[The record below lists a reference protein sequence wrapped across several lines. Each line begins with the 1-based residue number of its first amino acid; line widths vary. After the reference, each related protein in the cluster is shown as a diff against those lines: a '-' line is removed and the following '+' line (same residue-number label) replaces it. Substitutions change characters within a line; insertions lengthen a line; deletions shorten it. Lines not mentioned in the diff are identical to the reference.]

1 MNSLIYCYWTVA
13 ILVIYFMFLLMQKRY
28 RLLQPSV
35 VHTAIWLV
43 TVVLIIFELNGFLV
57 SDQQDDIKFRFVS
70 KFICFMMLSSV
81 IGFVLAHFFTSRE
94 ETNLKIE
101 LIEIEVIDAI
111 LTKFKWI
118 PYLCGFIG
126 ILLFVFIISSIGN
139 WSTFSEYRSFALS
152 TERIGYAAFAQRISG
167 HVNVLGMLYLM
178 LLGYKYGREGIHL
191 LSLFKYAFLCSI
203 INMSIGG
210 RVWIV
215 TSILPIMVTY
225 TFCRHY
231 SSLNNKSRIRSDN
244 RKIIAILV
252 FVLFAFSFIGILRSE
267 TGKSNAVEEQNYVD
281 KLLYLTDGSK
291 ITNMVLSQYP
301 PGTFNLEYGK
311 SEFLSNF
318 INSPMMQ
325 KFNESIEHNIGLLVT
340 VKSVMPNLYFDFG
353 FWGGIIMWG
362 IFCFFLEFICI
373 WLKYRAKIIPL
384 LFVGVLSLFMFQS
397 PITNI
402 FSLNVPR
409 LEWIIIIYLF
419 RKRIFRGI
427 IGIEK
432 YI

>member
-1 MNSLIYCYWTVA
+1 M
-13 ILVIYFMFLLMQKRY
+13 
-28 RLLQPSV
+28 
-35 VHTAIWLV
+35 
-43 TVVLIIFELNGFLV
+43 
-57 SDQQDDIKFRFVS
+57 
-70 KFICFMMLSSV
+70 
-81 IGFVLAHFFTSRE
+81 
-94 ETNLKIE
+94 
-101 LIEIEVIDAI
+101 
-111 LTKFKWI
+111 
-118 PYLCGFIG
+118 
-126 ILLFVFIISSIGN
+126 
-139 WSTFSEYRSFALS
+139 
-152 TERIGYAAFAQRISG
+152 
-167 HVNVLGMLYLM
+167 
-178 LLGYKYGREGIHL
+178 
-191 LSLFKYAFLCSI
+191 
-203 INMSIGG
+203 
-210 RVWIV
+210 
-215 TSILPIMVTY
+215 
-225 TFCRHY
+225 
-231 SSLNNKSRIRSDN
+231 
-244 RKIIAILV
+244 

-362 IFCFFLEFICI
+362 IFCFFIEFICI

-384 LFVGVLSLFMFQS
+384 LFIGVLSLFMFQS